1 MEHSSAL
8 EIAPKLEKIRVY
20 PRNLKLSIFFRTK
33 GVEYLITGIH
43 CRTTYRTYFKFIF
56 IFSKAQLSA
65 TNSFTI
71 KSYYSSC
78 KKIFVNLSEST
89 VHVGL
94 RNIVPCCGTLPLVAL
109 HRNHSTRQNSIS
121 KTVSERLRLNNF
133 TIDLWLVSDS
143 QVWKVQFTTWTPR
156 FSILFTNFRREMHWE
171 TAIPLH
177 NCSINTTHSLLLRI
191 KTRSPEI
198 LLISMG
204 YLSRLQIR
212 SISHV

>member
-43 CRTTYRTYFKFIF
+43 CRTTYRISFQFIF
-56 IFSKAQLSA
+56 ICFKAQLSA
-65 TNSFTI
+65 TNSLTI
-71 KSYYSSC
+71 KSYSSC

-94 RNIVPCCGTLPLVAL
+94 RNVIPYCGTLPLVAL
-109 HRNHSTRQNSIS
+109 TAIIPLVKIQYLRQSRNDCASTTLPSIC
-121 KTVSERLRLNNF
+121 
-133 TIDLWLVSDS
+133 DLLAIHKFGRYNLQLEPLDS
-143 QVWKVQFTTWTPR
+143 QFCSQILEEKCIERSPFPSTTAP
-156 FSILFTNFRREMHWE
+156 SIRP
-171 TAIPLH
+171 TAYYYE
-177 NCSINTTHSLLLRI
+177 
-191 KTRSPEI
+191 TRSPEI